1 MLEVNLGSQSQKQ
14 KVINA
19 LSGLQGIETIHVDT
33 EDGRLPVTGDVDPE
47 VVLICVRKIE
57 MADLISVAHAT

>member
-14 KVINA
+14 KVVNA

-33 EDGRLPVTGDVDPE
+33 EDGRLTVTGDVDLE

-57 MADLISVAHAT
+57 MADLISVARTT